1 MDNSVLK
8 VLCKILLKTCSLMGK
23 RCNGQSRGFKGHK
36 YLDFAEQQHQ
46 DNKTVWEKCGYLW
59 ILKCPDIKKLA

>member
-1 MDNSVLK
+1 
-8 VLCKILLKTCSLMGK
+8 MGK

-46 DNKTVWEKCGYLW
+46 DNKTVSEKYGYLW